1 MVSEISV
8 VFPYIL
14 FILVV
19 FYNENRIKI
28 GTDKDFSYTALGDD
42 LSNGII
48 TRVLRGFTF
57 RLNTYFK
64 GEHPKVIYN
73 NFAKPGF
80 TSSNLLFQLENDSDI
95 RRCIKNSKLVTMS
108 IGLNNLLDFSEENY
122 NEIDGQVAKVGV
134 EDFREDWPK
143 LLEYIRHNIDSKAK
157 IYMMTV
163 FNPYDEEDLNYTI
176 AEYYVSRLNAIIQSE
191 FWIKT
196 YDYEVVD
203 VHDLFS
209 LSRNHKLT
217 LYNSIVRRPIPSR
230 KGFKEIAEAFIEE
243 IKNY

>member
-1 MVSEISV
+1 MVSEISAV
-8 VFPYIL
+8 YPYII
-14 FILVV
+14 FFLVI

-48 TRVLRGFTF
+48 ARVLRGFTF

-64 GEHPKVIYN
+64 AVKPKVIYN

-80 TSSNLLFQLENDSDI
+80 TSSKLLLQLENDSEI
-95 RRCIKNSKLVTMS
+95 RRCIKSSKLVTIS

-122 NEIDGQVAKVGV
+122 NEIDGQVARVGV
-134 EDFREDWPK
+134 EDFREDWPR

-157 IYMMTV
+157 IYIMTI
-163 FNPYDEEDLNYTI
+163 FNPYKEEDSNYSI
-176 AEYYVSRLNAIIQSE
+176 AEYYVCRLNTIIKSE

-203 VHDLFS
+203 VHKLFRLNS
-209 LSRNHKLT
+209 YNKLT
-217 LYNSIVRRPIPSR
+217 LYNSIVRMPIPSR
-230 KGFKEIAEAFIEE
+230 KGFKKITEAFIKE

>member
-1 MVSEISV
+1 VSEISV

-19 FYNENRIKI
+19 LYNENRIKI
-28 GTDKDFSYTALGDD
+28 GRDKDFSYTALGDD

-48 TRVLRGFTF
+48 ARVLRGFTF

-64 GEHPKVIYN
+64 EEHTKVIYN
-73 NFAKPGF
+73 NLAKPGF
-80 TSSNLLFQLENDSDI
+80 TSSNLLFQLENDSNI
-95 RRCIKNSKLVTMS
+95 RRCIKSSNLVTIS

-122 NEIDGQVAKVGV
+122 NEIDGQVARVGV
-134 EDFREDWPK
+134 EDFREDWPR

-157 IYMMTV
+157 IYTMTI
-163 FNPYDEEDLNYTI
+163 FNPYKEEDPNYSI
-176 AEYYVSRLNAIIQSE
+176 AEYYVCRLNAIIKSE

-203 VHDLFS
+203 IHDLFR
-209 LSRNHKLT
+209 LNNDNKLT
-217 LYNSIVRRPIPSR
+217 LYNSIVRMPIPNR
-230 KGFKEIAEAFIEE
+230 KGFKEITEAFVEE